1 MSKRLKIMVGS
12 TIYKFENEL
21 SAIVATLETLGYD
34 VISSYAGTVKV
45 NPHLSNLDNCIK
57 AVGEC
62 DLFLGIIRPFY
73 GTGNI
78 GEKNITFEEMKEAV
92 RLNKPYWFLAHR
104 DVTFCRQLQR
114 KLTTP
119 IDFNFKKK
127 DDNKYFFDARTLDIY
142 DFAIKSYE
150 KDVANRTGNWV
161 QEFYRLD
168 EILKFI
174 TSQFA
179 DTERIEQIIKE
190 GGSHDFE

>member
-1 MSKRLKIMVGS
+1 MRRQLKIMVGS

-21 SAIVATLETLGYD
+21 STIVATLETLGYD

-78 GEKNITFEEMKEAV
+78 DDKNITFEEMKEAV
-92 RLNKPYWFLAHR
+92 RLNKPYWFMAHR

-114 KLTTP
+114 KLSAP
-119 IDFNFKKK
+119 IDFNFKRP
-127 DDNKYFFDARTLDIY
+127 DDNKYFFDARTLEIY

-174 TSQFA
+174 TAQFA
-179 DTERIEQIIKE
+179 DIDKIEQIIKE
-190 GGSHDFE
+190 GGNNEFE

>member
-1 MSKRLKIMVGS
+1 MVGS

-92 RLNKPYWFLAHR
+92 RLNKPYWFMAHR

-114 KLTTP
+114 KLVTP

-127 DDNKYFFDARTLDIY
+127 DDNKYFFDARTLEIY

-150 KDVANRTGNWV
+150 KDVTNRTGNWV

-168 EILKFI
+168 EILKYIF
-174 TSQFA
+174 TQFE
-179 DTERIEQIIKE
+179 DTDRIEQIIKE
-190 GGSHDFE
+190 GGHYDIE

>member
-1 MSKRLKIMVGS
+1 MVGS

-92 RLNKPYWFLAHR
+92 LLNKPYWFLAHR

>member
-21 SAIVATLETLGYD
+21 SAIVATLESLGYD

>member
-21 SAIVATLETLGYD
+21 STIVATLETLGYD
-34 VISSYAGTVKV
+34 VMSSYAGTIKV
-45 NPHLSNLDNCIK
+45 NPHLSNLDNCIN
-57 AVGEC
+57 AVSEC
-62 DLFLGIIRPFY
+62 ALFLGIIRPFY

-78 GEKNITFEEMKEAV
+78 GDKNITFEEMKEAV
-92 RLNKPYWFLAHR
+92 RLNKPYWFMAHR

-114 KLTTP
+114 KLVTP
-119 IDFNFKKK
+119 IDFKFKKE
-127 DDNKYFFDARTLDIY
+127 DDNKYFFDARTLEIY

-168 EILKFI
+168 EILKYVI
-174 TSQFA
+174 TQFEN
-179 DTERIEQIIKE
+179 TERVEQIIKE
-190 GGSHDFE
+190 GDYYGVE

>member
-1 MSKRLKIMVGS
+1 MENRLKIMVGS

-21 SAIVATLETLGYD
+21 SAIVATLETLGYE

-57 AVGEC
+57 AVSEC

-78 GEKNITFEEMKEAV
+78 GDKNITFEEMKEAV
-92 RLNKPYWFLAHR
+92 RLNKPYWFMAHR

-114 KLTTP
+114 KLVHP
-119 IDFNFKKK
+119 IEFKFKKE
-127 DDNKYFFDARTLDIY
+127 DDNKYFFDERTLEIY

-150 KDVANRTGNWV
+150 KDVAARTGNWV

-168 EILKFI
+168 EILKFV
-174 TSQFA
+174 TTQFG
-179 DTERIEQIIKE
+179 DMENVKRIIKE
-190 GGSHDFE
+190 GNRHGIE

>member
-45 NPHLSNLDNCIK
+45 NPRLSNLDNCIK

-92 RLNKPYWFLAHR
+92 RLNKAYWFMAHR

-114 KLTTP
+114 KLVTP

-127 DDNKYFFDARTLDIY
+127 DDNKYFFDARTLEIY

-168 EILKFI
+168 EILKYII
-174 TSQFA
+174 TQFE
-179 DTERIEQIIKE
+179 DTDRIEQIIKE
-190 GGSHDFE
+190 GGKHDNE